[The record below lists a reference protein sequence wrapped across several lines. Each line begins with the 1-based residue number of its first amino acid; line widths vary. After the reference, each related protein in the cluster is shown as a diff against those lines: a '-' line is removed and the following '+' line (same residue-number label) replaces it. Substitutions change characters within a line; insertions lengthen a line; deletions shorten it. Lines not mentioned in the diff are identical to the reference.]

1 MYSKKRITALNEIS
15 NGEYIQWGK
24 NISKFLSKWNE
35 NELHNGIQNALKL
48 QVDEIRYN
56 KT

>member
-1 MYSKKRITALNEIS
+1 MKLVMENIFS
-15 NGEYIQWGK
+15 GEK